1 MKKPL
6 SILVVKL
13 SAIGDVI
20 HALPVSHAIKET
32 YPDARLV
39 WVVESGARP
48 LLEGNPCIDEIIT
61 FEKKKFKS
69 LGGFLREFGP
79 FRRKIRAAAGKP
91 EGFDYSLDLQG
102 LFKSAAIVWA
112 SGAKK
117 CYGCEYMREFSDKVS
132 TPVVGPNAKGHIVE
146 RYLDVA
152 RAIGCRVEEVVFPL
166 AISPREEWSAGELLR
181 RGGAGDG
188 KPLAVLAVG
197 ANWPNK
203 RWPTKKYAQL
213 SDRLFEAGI
222 IPVFVG
228 DGAVD
233 GSLMEEIN
241 GYASIP
247 PVSLVN
253 QTSLKEL
260 AAVIRKAA
268 VVLGGDTGP
277 VHLAAALKTPAV
289 MVMGPTAPDRSSP
302 YGMEGDCL
310 LAGHPCADCRKRAC
324 PKGIDCL
331 DAISVDRVY
340 DKLMEILG
348 RSDTG
353 QKMSR

>member
-1 MKKPL
+1 MSKPL

-20 HALPVSHAIKET
+20 HALPVSYAIKET
-32 YPDARLV
+32 YPDSRLV
-39 WVVESGARP
+39 WVVEPVARP

-79 FRRKIRAAAGKP
+79 LKKKIKAAAGKP
-91 EGFDYSLDLQG
+91 EGYDYALDLQG

-117 CYGCEYMREFSDKVS
+117 CYGIEYMREMSDKIS
-132 TPVVGPNAKGHIVE
+132 TPVVGPHANGHIVE

-152 RAIGCRVEEVVFPL
+152 RAIGCRVDEVKFPV
-166 AISPREEWSAGELLR
+166 AISEKEEWSAGELLR
-181 RGGAGDG
+181 RAGVKDG
-188 KPLAVLAVG
+188 TPYAVLAVG

-203 RWPTKKYAQL
+203 RWPTKKYAEL
-213 SDRLFEAGI
+213 SDRLFDAGV

-228 DGAVD
+228 GGAAD
-233 GSLMEEIN
+233 ESSMAEIN
-241 GYASIP
+241 SYVNIP

-260 AAVIRKAA
+260 AAVIKGAA
-268 VVLGGDTGP
+268 VALGGDTGP
-277 VHLAAALKTPAV
+277 IHLAAAVETPAV

-302 YGMEGDCL
+302 YGMDEDCL
-310 LAGHPCADCRKRAC
+310 LAGHPCANCRKRAC

-340 DKLMEILG
+340 DKLMEVIG
-348 RSDTG
+348 RG
-353 QKMSR
+353 R

>member
-1 MKKPL
+1 MNKPL

-20 HALPVSHAIKET
+20 HALPVSYAIKET

-39 WVVESGARP
+39 WAVEPAARP
-48 LLEGNPCIDEIIT
+48 LLEGNPLIDEIIT

-69 LGGFLREFGP
+69 LGGFLKEFGP
-79 FRRKIRAAAGKP
+79 LRRRIRAAAVKP
-91 EGFDYSLDLQG
+91 EGFDYALDLQG

-112 SGAKK
+112 SGARK
-117 CYGCEYMREFSDKVS
+117 CYGSEYMRELSDRVS
-132 TPVVGPNAKGHIVE
+132 TPVVGPNANGHIVE

-152 RAIGCRVEEVVFPL
+152 RAIGCRVNEVVFPL
-166 AISPREEWSAGELLR
+166 AVSDREEWSAGELLR
-181 RGGAGDG
+181 RAGAGEG
-188 KPLAVLAVG
+188 KPLAILAAG

-203 RWPTKKYAQL
+203 RWPAEKYARL
-213 SDRLFEAGI
+213 SDRLFETGI

-228 DGAVD
+228 GGAVD
-233 GSLMEEIN
+233 ENLREEIN
-241 GYASIP
+241 SYASIP

-260 AAVIRKAA
+260 AAVIRKGA
-268 VVLGGDTGP
+268 VMLGGDTGP

-289 MVMGPTAPDRSSP
+289 MLMGPTAPERSGP
-302 YGMEGDCL
+302 YGMEEDCL
-310 LAGHPCADCRKRAC
+310 LAGRPCANCRKRAC

-340 DKLMEILG
+340 DKLMEVLG
-348 RSDTG
+348 R
-353 QKMSR
+353 R

>member
-20 HALPVSHAIKET
+20 HALPVSYAIKET

-39 WVVESGARP
+39 WAVEPAARP
-48 LLEGNPCIDEIIT
+48 LLEGNPLIDEIIT

-69 LGGFLREFGP
+69 LGGFLREFAP
-79 FRRKIRAAAGKP
+79 LRRKIRAAAAKP
-91 EGFDYSLDLQG
+91 EGFDYALDLQG

-117 CYGCEYMREFSDKVS
+117 CYGSEYMRELSDRVS
-132 TPVVGPNAKGHIVE
+132 TPVVGPNANGHIVE

-152 RAIGCRVEEVVFPL
+152 RAIGCRVNEVVFPL
-166 AISPREEWSAGELLR
+166 TVSEREEWSAAELLR
-181 RGGAGDG
+181 RAGAGEG
-188 KPLAVLAVG
+188 KPLAILAAG

-203 RWPTKKYAQL
+203 RWPAKKYARL

-228 DGAVD
+228 GGAVD
-233 GSLMEEIN
+233 ENIREEIDSC
-241 GYASIP
+241 AAIP

-260 AAVIRKAA
+260 AAVIRRGA

-289 MVMGPTAPDRSSP
+289 MMMGPTAPERSGP
-302 YGMEGDCL
+302 YGMEKDCL
-310 LAGHPCADCRKRAC
+310 LAGHPCANCRKRAC

-331 DAISVDRVY
+331 DAISVDQVY
-340 DKLMEILG
+340 DKLMEVLG
-348 RSDTG
+348 RT
-353 QKMSR
+353 